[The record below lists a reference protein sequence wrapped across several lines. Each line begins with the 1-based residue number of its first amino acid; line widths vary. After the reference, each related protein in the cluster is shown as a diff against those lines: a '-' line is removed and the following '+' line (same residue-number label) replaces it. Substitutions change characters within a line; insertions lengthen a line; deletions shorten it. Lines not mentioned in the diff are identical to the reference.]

1 MSGRGD
7 SNSRPLRPE
16 RSALTG
22 LRYAPKYLLIKN
34 KLLLVELQS
43 LTLKI
48 GRLLQLSLL
57 ILRDQYYDSERM
69 NSPISFA
76 FINHKLFLI
85 FK

>member
-48 GRLLQLSLL
+48 GRLFQLTLL
-57 ILRDQYYDSERM
+57 NFMRSILRLRTNELSNFFCLHQSQTLSY
-69 NSPISFA
+69 I
-76 FINHKLFLI
+76 
-85 FK
+85 